1 MPAPRRTI
9 DELEPG
15 SRPAATPAATEQ
27 DARTRL
33 LDAAERMLIDVGHAG
48 ITTRRLADEAG
59 VNHGLVHY
67 YYGSMEE
74 LLLRVLERFTDRL
87 IARQRAM
94 YASPAPFA
102 TRWRTA
108 MRYLDQDRPYQKI
121 WFELQAMGWNRPE
134 VRSRLAKVHHAWRD
148 AMRDAVRGALADA
161 GLGDDP
167 LSLEGWITLI
177 VTMNEGIILERLSGI
192 ERGHDE
198 LLAGVDRW
206 IAGLTGAPPSKSA
219 SRKPR
224 RSPKGR

>member
-1 MPAPRRTI
+1 MQERETGSPRTPV
-9 DELEPG
+9 PG
-15 SRPAATPAATEQ
+15 GPEH
-27 DARTRL
+27 DARIRL
-33 LDAAERMLIDVGHAG
+33 LDAAERMLIEVGHAG

-67 YYGSMEE
+67 YFGSMEE

-102 TRWRTA
+102 VRWRTA
-108 MRYLDQDRPYQKI
+108 MRYLEQDRPYQKI
-121 WFELQAMGWNRPE
+121 WFELQAMGWNDPGIRT
-134 VRSRLAKVHHAWRD
+134 RLAKVHRAWRD
-148 AMRDAVRGALADA
+148 AMRDAVRGALDDA

-167 LSLEGWITLI
+167 LSLEAWITLI

-198 LLAGVDRW
+198 LLEGVDRW
-206 IAGLTGAPPSKSA
+206 IAGLTGAPRSKSV
-219 SRKPR
+219 SPKPPR
-224 RSPKGR
+224 RSPPRT